1 MKQPLEIG
9 KGFRLTVTWYDHVPE
24 PERNQAYEGEV
35 VGWRNTQLIVRVKDY
50 AVLRFWRRNGME
62 VGNPDSARRGFRL
75 ELSELTP
82 SATEPAA
89 PAAGVT
95 VKLDA

>member
-1 MKQPLEIG
+1 MKHPLEIG
-9 KGFRLTVTWYDHVPE
+9 KGFRLKVTWYDHVPE

-62 VGNPDSARRGFRL
+62 VGNPDWVRRGFCL
-75 ELSELTP
+75 DLSELAP
-82 SATEPAA
+82 SGPGPAA
-89 PAAGVT
+89 PAAGVA